1 MRLCNEYGTAFKNV
15 TDPGSISHLLAA
27 GWREVREEPVK
38 MEEAPQTVT
47 EEAPAEV
54 PEILE
59 PSALKYKDQYLSWY
73 VQAGNIAQLRDVLNH
88 LGIPFEKTA
97 KKKDL
102 QAILR
107 GYLKGLKQEL
117 KGGAVRDRK

>member
-1 MRLCNEYGTAFKNV
+1 MRLRNEYGTAFKSV
-15 TDPGSISHLLAA
+15 TDPGSIAHLLAA
-27 GWREVREEPVK
+27 GWCEVREEPVQSEQTPQTAA
-38 MEEAPQTVT
+38 EEAPT
-47 EEAPAEV
+47 EV

-59 PSALKYKDQYLSWY
+59 PSALKYKGRYLSWY
-73 VQAGNIAQLRDVLNH
+73 IHGGTIAQLRDVLNH

-102 QAILR
+102 QGILR

-117 KGGAVRDRK
+117 KGGADCDGK